1 MNTNPALTRK
11 RIVLVS
17 FALVL
22 ALGVLAFG
30 LDRNWWT
37 SSNDDAAAQPAS
49 TSSPPGTSPSGPAAS
64 GSPPSGTTQGTQV
77 AQGPTTGPVPV
88 AKPKVQSVSDTTV
101 VTGNAASVAVVKLIA
116 RVVGYLDQIHF
127 EDGQLVRKGD
137 KLFTVQQ
144 DQYKAQLQQAQ
155 AQLQLA
161 QAQLDHAKIEVT
173 RYVALVKKGAATQ
186 VDVDHWNY
194 EQAAAEANILA
205 AQANIAVAQLNLDY
219 TGITAPFDG
228 QMGKH
233 LVDTG
238 NVVGGAGQQV
248 VLAEITQLDPIYVEA
263 NISSQQAL
271 QVRTNLDQRRLT
283 LQQIQQIPIE
293 VALSDETGFPH
304 RGTLQYVAPVIDPQ
318 TGTLFVR
325 GILRNPDHTLVPG
338 IFVKMRLP
346 LGKSAANGL
355 LIPNNALQE
364 DQGGRYVL
372 VLDKNNVTQQRY
384 VQIGQQVGALRV
396 ITSGLTPDDLVV
408 IGELW
413 RSSAGTKVTPDL
425 KTIN

>member
-1 MNTNPALTRK
+1 MNISPALTRK
-11 RIVLVS
+11 RIALVSLAVVLV
-17 FALVL
+17 
-22 ALGVLAFG
+22 LGVLAFG
-30 LDRNWWT
+30 LDRGWWT
-37 SSNDDAAAQPAS
+37 SSSDGAAAQPAS
-49 TSSPPGTSPSGPAAS
+49 TSPSSTSPSGAS
-64 GSPPSGTTQGTQV
+64 SSGTTQGAQV
-77 AQGPTTGPVPV
+77 AQGPTTAPVPV
-88 AKPKVQSVSDTTV
+88 AKPKVQSVSDTMV

-116 RVVGYLDQIHF
+116 RVIGYLDQIHF

-205 AQANIAVAQLNLDY
+205 ARANIAVAQLNLDY
-219 TGITAPFDG
+219 TVVTAPFDG

-233 LVDTG
+233 LVDPG

-248 VLAEITQLDPIYVEA
+248 VLAEVTQLDPIYVEA

-283 LQQIQQIPIE
+283 LEQIRQIPIE

-325 GILRNPDHTLVPG
+325 GILRNPNHTLMPG
-338 IFVKMRLP
+338 IFVRMRLP
-346 LGKSAANGL
+346 LEKSAANAL

-384 VQIGQQVGALRV
+384 VQIGQQLGALRV
-396 ITSGLTPDDLVV
+396 ITSGLTPDDRVV

-413 RSSAGTKVTPDL
+413 RSSPGTKVTPDL

>member
-1 MNTNPALTRK
+1 MKTKSLLTRR
-11 RIVLVS
+11 RIAMISLG
-17 FALVL
+17 FALAAGVL
-22 ALGVLAFG
+22 ALG
-30 LDRNWWT
+30 LDRSWW
-37 SSNDDAAAQPAS
+37 SKPADGAANAQTA
-49 TSSPPGTSPSGPAAS
+49 SPS
-64 GSPPSGTTQGTQV
+64 PSSTTQGTAV
-77 AQGPTTGPVPV
+77 AQAPTSAPVPV
-88 AKPKVQSVSDTTV
+88 AKPKVQSVSDTIE

-116 RVVGYLDQIHF
+116 RVVGYLEQIQF
-127 EDGQLVRKGD
+127 EDGQMVRKGD
-137 KLFTVQQ
+137 RLFTVQQ

-161 QAQLDHAKIEVT
+161 QAQLAHAKLEVT
-173 RYVALVKKGAATQ
+173 RYTALVKKGAATQ

-194 EQAAAEANILA
+194 EQAAAEANILG

-219 TGITAPFDG
+219 TVVTAPFDG

-233 LVDTG
+233 LVDPG

-271 QVRTNLDQRRLT
+271 QVRANLDQRRLT
-283 LQQIQQIPIE
+283 LEQIRQIPVE
-293 VALSDETGFPH
+293 VALSNETGYPH

-325 GILRNPDHTLVPG
+325 GILRNPDRTLVPG

-346 LGKSAANGL
+346 MGKSAANAL
-355 LIPNNALQE
+355 LVPNNALQE

-372 VLDKNNVTQQRY
+372 VLDKDNVTQQRY

-396 ITSGLTPDDLVV
+396 ITGGLTPDDRVV

-413 RSSAGTKVTPDL
+413 RSSPGTKVTPDL